1 MEEGLRTREA
11 DLQARQPSYRTPA
24 GVVVKMEEGA
34 FFFLTKKK
42 TSRESKKKI
51 KQERA

>member
-34 FFFLTKKK
+34 FFFLNKKK
-42 TSRESKKKI
+42 NVSGE
-51 KQERA
+51 